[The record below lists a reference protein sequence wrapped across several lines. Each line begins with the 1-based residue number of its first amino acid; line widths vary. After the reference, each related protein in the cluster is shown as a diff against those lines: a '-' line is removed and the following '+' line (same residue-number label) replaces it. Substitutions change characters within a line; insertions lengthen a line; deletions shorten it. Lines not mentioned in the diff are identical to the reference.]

1 MEFSIVASNP
11 IHIPAVFAEGGIKNT
26 IEKTLQVGQDTES
39 FTWVIG
45 SPPITMNPIGDGG
58 KAPKGQD
65 FNGVMNAICEHT
77 VFGQSGGRYKWS
89 QDVIDNY
96 GGYPSGA
103 IIQSDDETKEF
114 RSLAD
119 NNTQNPN
126 SGLGSTWVVYAG
138 TGSVPL
144 GTSTVA
150 GLLKVLNTLTSTDV
164 ASALSAAQGKA
175 LKDLIDTKLDISQ
188 ALGVGQSWQ
197 NLTASRLPNIT
208 YTNNTTRPI
217 EVSISLPDTNS
228 QTPTVSIVVGGV
240 TIMSLNYDSGTNFG
254 AQAFTF
260 IVPSSA
266 TYRVNLTNGTVSN
279 WSELR

>member
-11 IHIPAVFAEGGIKNT
+11 IHIPAVFAEGGTKNT
-26 IEKTLQVGQDTES
+26 IEKTLQVGQPPEA
-39 FTWVIG
+39 FTWVNG
-45 SPPITMNPIGDGG
+45 TPNITMNPIADGG
-58 KAPKGQD
+58 KAPRGQD

-103 IIQSDDETKEF
+103 IVQSNDETKEF

-144 GTSTVA
+144 GTSSVA

-164 ASALSAAQGKA
+164 ASALSAAQGKILA
-175 LKDLIDTKLDISQ
+175 DIF
-188 ALGVGQSWQ
+188 ANFGF
-197 NLTASRLPNIT
+197 TASNNGELRIPVGSNII
-208 YTNNTTRPI
+208 RI
-217 EVSISLPDTNS
+217 KW
-228 QTPTVSIVVGGV
+228 GV
-240 TIMSLNYDSGTNFG
+240 
-254 AQAFTF
+254 A
-260 IVPSSA
+260 PSSTVGNQNTNQVAVTFPSAFPTACFLVQVSPLMPQGGCQTGSTNVTRFGYNIQYANLSGA
-266 TYRVNLTNGTVSN
+266 TRTLQAN
-279 WSELR
+279 WLAIGY